1 MLNSCILKMP
11 HNLNLLNINGDMQ
24 TRKQIINSKIL
35 EIKEKKDISFI
46 ESVLEV
52 CEEYDLDE
60 VRVSKLLNSN
70 VKAQIQLEA
79 EELNLI
85 PKTGKLP
92 L

>member
-1 MLNSCILKMP
+1 MLKSYILKMP
-11 HNLNLLNINGDMQ
+11 HNLNSLNINGDMQ

>member
-1 MLNSCILKMP
+1 MLKSYILKMP
-11 HNLNLLNINGDMQ
+11 YNLNLLNINGDMQ